1 MSEKIV
7 QLNEEVIK
15 EQFKELVR
23 ESKVSTTTISGL
35 NKKAYVHIIE
45 DWRNCPLQSGKYPYV
60 YVDGIYL
67 RRNWG
72 GELRMWPY

>member
-15 EQFKELVR
+15 GQLKKLVR
-23 ESKVSTTTISGL
+23 GSKVSTATISGL
-35 NKKAYVHIIE
+35 NKKAYVHIE
-45 DWRNCPLQSGKYPYV
+45 DWRNRPLQSGKYPYV

-67 RRNWG
+67 RRN
-72 GELRMWPY
+72 